1 MTLRYLALGGAAA
14 IALGAYTLN
23 ADSAVPAATTGHT
36 LGHTMTAPAPARQTV
51 TLDTVDN
58 AVTALAKLRVENTA
72 GEAVGTVTDVL
83 TRADGKALAVSIDA
97 GAFLGMHH
105 RLVSIEAGKLGL
117 DRGRHVLVVS
127 LTKAEIK
134 ALPSLS

>member
-23 ADSAVPAATTGHT
+23 ADSAVPAATTTHT
-36 LGHTMTAPAPARQTV
+36 VTAPAPARQTV
-51 TLDTVDN
+51 TLDKVDN
-58 AVTALAKLRVENTA
+58 AATALAKLRVENAA

-83 TRADGKALAVSIDA
+83 TRADGKALVVSIDA
-97 GAFLGMHH
+97 GAFLGVRH
-105 RLVSIEAGKLGL
+105 RVVGVEAGKLGL
-117 DRGRHVLVVS
+117 DRGRHVLVVN